1 MSPKRIEKL
10 MKHMSESLKEKDL
23 IKDFPSILDDF
34 EYIVRTYQLK
44 IEGLTENQ
52 RINHIYDIEYYK
64 NDFLAELMKKYME
77 LTFNKKFSYEIGE
90 GEIQIS
96 SGGYIQERDIVSLSV
111 LGLLL
116 NSENIADILKRIT
129 HEYRHQYFF
138 HFMHENSIEG
148 ILDYPTYFIKIAKNY
163 IPKPLNNIYDDKGI
177 FVNNQYYRD
186 NHSRMYSEIDADN
199 FGINTI
205 RKFLLDIYK
214 LYPNKNSKLE
224 LKVNKLQQ
232 EIIKQS
238 KEVENV
244 LRKEKRL
251 EPAYYSEIYLKKPIS
266 STLLVDGN
274 EIDSLLYTDKTLK
287 NNPLLKDKYEVLNIL
302 MKDYKFKSYY
312 ELIIDKY
319 QAIEQYGN
327 KEKIST
333 IYDNIINTDPVV
345 LMNKLIVEKDI
356 DGINKFLKE
365 HHTFRDEYNEEIDSL
380 FNTIVADSKI
390 INLLSQDDSVIMKK
404 ERK

>member
-1 MSPKRIEKL
+1 MSPKRIENL

-23 IKDFPSILDDF
+23 INDFPSIIDDF

-116 NSENIADILKRIT
+116 NSENIADILKRIA

-163 IPKPLNNIYDDKGI
+163 IPKPLNNIYDDEGI

-205 RKFLLDIYK
+205 RKFLLDMYK

-238 KEVENV
+238 EEVENV
-244 LRKEKRL
+244 LREEKRL

-287 NNPLLKDKYEVLNIL
+287 NNPILKDTYEVLNIL
-302 MKDYKFKSYY
+302 MNDYRFKSYH
-312 ELIIDKY
+312 ELLLDKYNAIDKY
-319 QAIEQYGN
+319 GN
-327 KEKIST
+327 ASKINA
-333 IYDNIINTDPVV
+333 IYDNIINTDPIV
-345 LMNKLIVEKDI
+345 LITKLVEEKDTI
-356 DGINKFLKE
+356 GITRFLNNHPTFLNEYKEEINELINK
-365 HHTFRDEYNEEIDSL
+365 TVPGIEILS
-380 FNTIVADSKI
+380 
-390 INLLSQDDSVIMKK
+390 LLSKEEYAIMKK
-404 ERK
+404 ERN